1 MGVATSGLS
10 ARRRVSP
17 DPAFGGAGAHEPERA
32 AADARVN
39 RLGSR
44 ASSVL
49 VGGSLEDPRVA
60 FARQVSADLAAAA
73 EGSTASLSS
82 TSAGSAAVE
91 GTASGA
97 AGNVRDE
104 SPTTVHMRH
113 FRPAAITTLPRSLSV
128 PASVKRA
135 SLVHYT
141 DEDVR
146 HDGGSDDGGESRGC
160 FGALSNGAPAVG
172 LALGHLDESESPP
185 SGRRAGSDSPSR
197 RFGRGGSGGGFGGGF
212 GRGSGLRL
220 DTRSP
225 TALTIGGSGGAP
237 AMAATPQLQ
246 LQMQLDQPDAVAAR
260 PALCLGEDAL
270 ALRDDEELLGRGEEV
285 PRTPT
290 SFATFVPSS
299 FRLAAPTA
307 ARLVREMTE
316 GATTIRLLAID
327 FDKTLVGVHT
337 RARWREGPEA
347 LAKTVR
353 PVFRTLIPAALDAR
367 LSVAIVTFSK
377 QEKLI
382 RGALEIAFGPERAA
396 RIIVRTDRTP
406 GLSKR
411 ERGSAWET
419 GKQWHLLSALQEI
432 GMCSKS
438 PRGWGDVAKTLSGDA
453 PSTPVA
459 DKWGALAVEGATD
472 AAAAAGGAKAPG
484 GETTDEAMR
493 TLMRGV
499 VLIDDDMRNIRL
511 ALRAGA
517 VALGFVEEK
526 QLNEDLLKR
535 FGVEQEEPAAGSAWT
550 SSF

>member
-1 MGVATSGLS
+1 MGTSTS
-10 ARRRVSP
+10 RPARRRVSP
-17 DPAFGGAGAHEPERA
+17 DPACGGASEHVLEHA
-32 AADARVN
+32 AADVRVH

-49 VGGSLEDPRVA
+49 VGGSHEDPRVA
-60 FARQVSADLAAAA
+60 FARQVSAEGSTVALASPSGSAAA
-73 EGSTASLSS
+73 EGTA
-82 TSAGSAAVE
+82 
-91 GTASGA
+91 GA
-97 AGNVRDE
+97 AAEKPRDD
-104 SPTTVHMRH
+104 SPTTSQMRQ
-113 FRPAAITTLPRSLSV
+113 FRPAAIMTLPRSLSM

-141 DEDVR
+141 DEDER
-146 HDGGSDDGGESRGC
+146 HDGGSDDGGELRGR
-160 FGALSNGAPAVG
+160 FGALDSGAPAVG
-172 LALGHLDESESPP
+172 LAVGHLDESESPP
-185 SGRRAGSDSPSR
+185 SGRRAGSDTPSR
-197 RFGRGGSGGGFGGGF
+197 RFGRGGGSGGGFGGGF
-212 GRGSGLRL
+212 GRGSSMRL
-220 DTRSP
+220 KVGVP
-225 TALTIGGSGGAP
+225 TALAIGGGGA
-237 AMAATPQLQ
+237 AAAAPQLQ
-246 LQMQLDQPDAVAAR
+246 LQLQLDQPEAAAAR
-260 PALCLGEDAL
+260 PTLCLGDEAL
-270 ALRDDEELLGRGEEV
+270 ALRDDEVLLGRGEEV

-290 SFATFVPSS
+290 SFATFVPST

-307 ARLVREMTE
+307 ARLVREMMG

-382 RGALEIAFGPERAA
+382 REALEIAFGPERAA

-432 GMCSKS
+432 GMCAKS

-459 DKWGALAVEGATD
+459 DKWGALAVEGAVEG
-472 AAAAAGGAKAPG
+472 AAVGASGALD

-493 TLMRGV
+493 ALMRGV
-499 VLIDDDMRNIRL
+499 VLVDDDMRNIRL

-535 FGVEQEEPAAGSAWT
+535 FGVKQDGPAAGSAWT